1 MDQAPPPIELLYE
14 DADLVVVD
22 KPAGVPVIPAP
33 GWPAEACVQARV
45 AAQIGSRLWIVHR
58 LDRDTSGALAFA
70 RTAAAH
76 RALSIAFERRDVQK
90 GYEALIAGVP
100 EPRHGAI
107 DVPLH
112 QARKGKARPAH
123 PGEEGARHA
132 STGYRVTRS
141 WRAAGRAVAL
151 VALTPHTGRHHQIRV
166 HLRAIGT
173 PILADPVYGSGPAVL
188 PDGVG
193 PPRLALHAT
202 VLDLPHPAGGRR
214 VGVEASWPED
224 LEAVRLWLDRHWMVD
239 STS

>member
-1 MDQAPPPIELLYE
+1 MDQAPPIGMLYE

-22 KPAGVPVIPAP
+22 KPAGVPVTPAP
-33 GWPAEACVQARV
+33 GWPAGACVQARV
-45 AAQIGSRLWIVHR
+45 AAHVGSRLWAVHR

-70 RTAAAH
+70 RSAAAH
-76 RALSIAFERRDVQK
+76 RALSVAFERREVQK
-90 GYEALIAGVP
+90 GYDALVVGVP

-112 QARKGKARPAH
+112 AARKGKARPAR
-123 PGEEGARHA
+123 PGEDGAREA
-132 STGYRVTRS
+132 STGYQVTRS

-173 PILADPVYGSGPAVL
+173 PILADPVYGGGQAAL

-193 PPRLALHAT
+193 PPRLALHAS

-214 VGVEASWPED
+214 VGVEAPWPAD
-224 LEAVRLWLDRHWMVD
+224 LEAVRLWLDRHWAVD